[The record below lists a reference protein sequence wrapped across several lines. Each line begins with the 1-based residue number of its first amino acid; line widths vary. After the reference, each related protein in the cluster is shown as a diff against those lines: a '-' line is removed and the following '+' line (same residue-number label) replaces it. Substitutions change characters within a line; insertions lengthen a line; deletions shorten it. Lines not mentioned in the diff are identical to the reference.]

1 MKLLWKKIGVT
12 SALLIVLAAFIVC
25 TEVKAEI
32 DPFPLY
38 PCIQPNVE
46 FWKKIYSEYPS
57 SQGVLH
63 DSRRLDIIYG
73 VIELKNPDLAGG
85 RKINRKRIQKARKK
99 YKAILTKLM
108 RGKFPSGPEEQHVA
122 DLFGPDAKAADY
134 RAALRRIR
142 CQTGQKD
149 RFRQGVIRSG
159 AYIEKMRQIFRD
171 AGLPEDLAHLPHV
184 ESSFNPKAYSKFGAA
199 GVWQFT
205 RSTGRRFMAIGYT
218 VDERRDPIISS
229 YAAAKLL
236 KNNYKKLQ
244 NWPMAMTAYNHGITG
259 MLRAKRKKGSYEAIF
274 QGYRSRL
281 FKFASRNFYSE
292 FLAARE
298 VAKHYR
304 QHFGELELDT
314 PVMTT
319 EVILSGYASLPDIAH
334 HLQLD
339 LADLSELNPALRRP
353 VVRGQKYVPR
363 GYHLRLP
370 AEDGRDWGQVFVEV
384 APKLYRNFQK
394 RSRIYTVQRGDT
406 AGEIAKMYGVKVRDL
421 IAANNL
427 DSRATIYVNQNLRIP
442 LPDQKPV
449 LVAKRDT
456 KNAGPKKSAK
466 SASSSPG
473 RAIETPTV
481 DMMIA
486 MNLGAADGQSQALTV
501 ADNSSIRPDKAP
513 PEADL
518 PPVIAAV
525 KPHTGEDQKS
535 TEPSQIAADDSKSG
549 TAEPE
554 MIAGI
559 GLFHGDELKT
569 AEPSSPEPAES
580 DDQKARS
587 PVPVHKEPDYLRKNE
602 TADTTATEA
611 GQIESE
617 PKTEVAKPAAGVPI
631 EHPQI
636 VQAQLAVKNIRHV
649 KNKPIG
655 QIQVE
660 VEETLGHYA
669 EWLGVSAWEI
679 RRLNGF
685 SYGRVIH
692 LGQRIKIPL
701 HRVGRE
707 EFEVKRFEY
716 HEEMSQDFFASYR
729 IEKVE
734 VYYIKRGDNIWSLS
748 RDEFEVPLWLIRRYN
763 GDLNFN
769 ELVPSQKLLIPIIQ
783 KLT

>member
-1 MKLLWKKIGVT
+1 
-12 SALLIVLAAFIVC
+12 
-25 TEVKAEI
+25 
-32 DPFPLY
+32 
-38 PCIQPNVE
+38 
-46 FWKKIYSEYPS
+46 
-57 SQGVLH
+57 
-63 DSRRLDIIYG
+63 
-73 VIELKNPDLAGG
+73 
-85 RKINRKRIQKARKK
+85 
-99 YKAILTKLM
+99 M
-108 RGKFPSGPEEQHVA
+108 RGKPPSGPEEQHVA

-134 RAALRRIR
+134 RAAMRRIR

-171 AGLPEDLAHLPHV
+171 AGLPEDLAYLPHV

-205 RSTGRRFMAIGYT
+205 RSTGRRFMTIGYT
-218 VDERRDPIISS
+218 VDERRDPILSS

-244 NWPMAMTAYNHGITG
+244 NWPMAVTAYNHGITG

-274 QGYRSRL
+274 EGYRSRL

-298 VAKHYR
+298 VARHYR

-314 PVMTT
+314 PIMTT
-319 EVILSGYASLPDIAH
+319 EVILSGYASLPDIAR

-339 LADLSELNPALRRP
+339 PADLKELNPALRRP
-353 VVRGQKYVPR
+353 VVQGQKYVPK
-363 GYHLRLP
+363 GYRLRLP
-370 AEDGRDWGQVFVEV
+370 AENGRDWEQVFAEM

-394 RSRIYTVQRGDT
+394 RSRIYTVRRGRIYTVRRGDT

-427 DSRATIYVNQNLRIP
+427 DSRATIYINQNLRIP

-449 LVAKRDT
+449 LIAKRDT
-456 KNAGPKKSAK
+456 KNAGQKKSAK
-466 SASSSPG
+466 SSSASQTQG
-473 RAIETPTV
+473 RALETPTV
-481 DMMIA
+481 DMLLA
-486 MNLGAADGQSQALTV
+486 MNLGAADGQSQPATD

-513 PEADL
+513 SEADL

-525 KPHTGEDQKS
+525 KPHTGADQKS
-535 TEPSQIAADDSKSG
+535 TESPQIAAEDGKSG

-554 MIAGI
+554 MVAGI
-559 GLFHGDELKT
+559 GLYYGDEEKIV
-569 AEPSSPEPAES
+569 EPSSPEPAES
-580 DDQKARS
+580 DDRKAQ
-587 PVPVHKEPDYLRKNE
+587 PPILAHQEPDYIRKNE
-602 TADTTATEA
+602 TADTFATEA
-611 GQIESE
+611 LEIESE
-617 PKTEVAKPAAGVPI
+617 PKTEVAKPASGVPI

-636 VQAQLAVKNIRHV
+636 VQAQLAVENIRNV

-655 QIQVE
+655 QIRVE

-669 EWLGVSAWEI
+669 EWLGVTAWEI

-692 LGQRIKIPL
+692 LGQQIKIPL
-701 HRVGRE
+701 HRATRE
-707 EFEVKRFEY
+707 EFEEKRFEY

-748 RDEFEVPLWLIRRYN
+748 RDEFDVPLWLIRRYN
-763 GDLNFN
+763 ADLNFN
-769 ELVPSQKLLIPIIQ
+769 ELVPSQKLFIPIVQ